1 MKILAIGWNY
11 PQHNAELS
19 ADRPSEPVVFLKP
32 DSSLLRDGKPF
43 FIPDFSNEIEYETEL
58 VLRINRLGKH
68 IAPRF
73 AHRYYDAIG
82 LGIDFT
88 ARDLQRQ
95 QRAAGLPWE
104 VCKAFDSSAAVG
116 NFLPVSSFSD
126 LNDISFRLDKNG
138 TMVQQGNSSQ
148 MLFRFDQIIS
158 YVSRFFTLKIGDLI
172 FTGTPSGVGRVEVDD
187 LLEGYIGEEKMFSF
201 RVK

>member
-11 PQHNAELS
+11 PQHNLELS
-19 ADRPSEPVVFLKP
+19 AETPSEPVVFLKP
-32 DSSLLRDGKPF
+32 DSSLLRQGKPF
-43 FIPDFSNEIEYETEL
+43 FIPDFSSEIEYETEL
-58 VLRINRLGKH
+58 VLRINRLGKN

-88 ARDLQRQ
+88 ARDLQRKQ
-95 QRAAGLPWE
+95 KAAGLPWE
-104 VCKAFDSSAAVG
+104 VCKAFDNSAAVG
-116 NFLPVSSFSD
+116 DFLPVSSFAN
-126 LNDISFRLDKNG
+126 LNDISFHLERNG
-138 TMVQQGNSSQ
+138 TTVQSGNSSQ
-148 MLFRFDQIIS
+148 MLFGFDEIVS

-172 FTGTPSGVGRVEVDD
+172 FTGTPSGVGRVEIND
-187 LLEGYIGEEKMFSF
+187 LLEGYIGTEKMFSF